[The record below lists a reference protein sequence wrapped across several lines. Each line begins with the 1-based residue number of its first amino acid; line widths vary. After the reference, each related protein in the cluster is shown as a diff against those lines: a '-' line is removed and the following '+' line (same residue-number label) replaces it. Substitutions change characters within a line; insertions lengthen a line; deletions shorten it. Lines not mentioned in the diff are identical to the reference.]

1 MAGRARAL
9 HGYNTG
15 GLSRGL
21 RRFIFHLAAFCALP
35 AVLLAAGEA
44 VLQGSGELWPL
55 DRVFAYQA
63 AHADALYLRAVD
75 QVFYAYKYR
84 GILLKRPTVLV
95 AGSSRTMKFR
105 AGMFG
110 ERAGS
115 FYNAGGLLNSV
126 RDVVELSDRMPADPA
141 PALLVLGVDLWW
153 FNARVAPTYSLAA
166 EIDKDPGRTFD
177 EHVVALRWLAW
188 NPSLFGRELVS
199 TITSPR
205 PNLIGIE
212 ARETGN
218 GFRTDGSHASSLPVP
233 ATRDEWQFVD
243 RERPPIIERVSTATA
258 GFLPTEGISEA
269 RLRALDAAL
278 ERFDGRRVLVVGY
291 LPPFSSAVLN
301 ALRTDPRHS
310 RLWSEFE
317 RHVPELF
324 RRHGF
329 PVIDASD
336 LTRFAMDDRVMIDGV
351 HADETF
357 HLHVVKSMLADV
369 RVSAALPGADVAVA
383 RALASPRTNYWRAD
397 LGS

>member
-1 MAGRARAL
+1 M
-9 HGYNTG
+9 
-15 GLSRGL
+15 
-21 RRFIFHLAAFCALP
+21 
-35 AVLLAAGEA
+35 
-44 VLQGSGELWPL
+44 LQGSGELWPL

-63 AHADALYLRAVD
+63 AHPDALYLRAVD

-110 ERAGS
+110 ERARS

-126 RDVVELSDRMPADPA
+126 RDVADLADRMPDEPP

-153 FNARVAPTYSLAA
+153 FNARVAPAYSLAA

-177 EHVVALRWLAW
+177 EHVLALRWLAW
-188 NPSLFGRELVS
+188 NPSVFGRELMS
-199 TITSPR
+199 TVAAPR
-205 PNLIGIE
+205 KSLIGIE

-218 GFRTDGSHASSLPVP
+218 GFRSDGSHSSSLPVP
-233 ATRDEWQFVD
+233 DPHDDWRFVD

-258 GFLPTEGISEA
+258 GFLPTDGISEP
-269 RLRALDAAL
+269 RLRALEAAL
-278 ERFDGRRVLVVGY
+278 DRFAGRHVLVVGY
-291 LPPFSSAVLN
+291 LPPFSSAVLT

-310 RLWSEFE
+310 RLWLDFE
-317 RHVPELF
+317 RRVPELF
-324 RRHGF
+324 RRRGL

-336 LTRFAMDDRVMIDGV
+336 LTRFGIDDRVMIDGV

-357 HLHVVKSMLADV
+357 HLYVVKSMLADG

>member
-1 MAGRARAL
+1 
-9 HGYNTG
+9 
-15 GLSRGL
+15 
-21 RRFIFHLAAFCALP
+21 
-35 AVLLAAGEA
+35 
-44 VLQGSGELWPL
+44 
-55 DRVFAYQA
+55 
-63 AHADALYLRAVD
+63 
-75 QVFYAYKYR
+75 
-84 GILLKRPTVLV
+84 
-95 AGSSRTMKFR
+95 
-105 AGMFG
+105 
-110 ERAGS
+110 
-115 FYNAGGLLNSV
+115 
-126 RDVVELSDRMPADPA
+126 
-141 PALLVLGVDLWW
+141 
-153 FNARVAPTYSLAA
+153 
-166 EIDKDPGRTFD
+166 
-177 EHVVALRWLAW
+177 
-188 NPSLFGRELVS
+188 
-199 TITSPR
+199 
-205 PNLIGIE
+205 
-212 ARETGN
+212 
-218 GFRTDGSHASSLPVP
+218 
-233 ATRDEWQFVD
+233 
-243 RERPPIIERVSTATA
+243 
-258 GFLPTEGISEA
+258 
-269 RLRALDAAL
+269 LRALDAAL